1 MIIRE
6 IRAVNF
12 RNIAGA
18 ELGFSGSF
26 NFISGKNAQ
35 GKTSL
40 LEAIH
45 IFSLG
50 RSFRTSK
57 VAEMITFGEDYFYL
71 KLSCESDT
79 GICLDIELSLEQG
92 GRIRAKVNGDRQP
105 GVSSIIGLIPSVIFT
120 PGDVELSSGPPAV
133 RRLFADY
140 TAAQVSPEFL
150 VDLKEFR
157 RILAQRNSL
166 LRKISLGEGGAEEL
180 EAWNSAFVE
189 KGASVARGRREIL
202 SGLAE
207 KAAGIYDEIRGGERF
222 GLDYRCSFGDR
233 ERELEE
239 SLAAALV
246 RVSGSEKRR
255 GYSLAGPQYDDIVL
269 TLDDVDL
276 RKYGSQGRR
285 RLAAIVMKLAQAGTI
300 MEKRAERPVVLLD
313 DIFSELDGE
322 TSAGVRGLL
331 SSGYQSFI
339 TSPRKEQL
347 DTAGSGAL
355 ELVVERGVFKGVG
368 VSANGEE
375 RG

>member
-1 MIIRE
+1 MIIKE

-12 RNIAGA
+12 RNITGA
-18 ELGFSGSF
+18 ELTFSKSF
-26 NFISGKNAQ
+26 NFISGRNAQ

-57 VAEMITFGEDYFYL
+57 VAEMISFGADYFYL
-71 KLSCESDT
+71 KLGCESDT

-120 PGDVELSSGPPAV
+120 PGDVELSSGPPAG

-140 TAAQVSPEFL
+140 TAAQISPSFL
-150 VDLKEFR
+150 GDLKEFR

-166 LRKISLGEGGAEEL
+166 LRKISAGESGAGGLA
-180 EAWNSAFVE
+180 AWNSAFVE
-189 KGASVARGRREIL
+189 KGASVARGRGEIL

-207 KAAGIYDEIRGGERF
+207 KAAAIYGEIRGGERF
-222 GLDYRCSFGDR
+222 GLAYRCSFGNG
-233 ERELEE
+233 ESPLEE
-239 SLAAALV
+239 ALAAALV
-246 RVSGSEKRR
+246 RVSENEKRR
-255 GYSLAGPQYDDIVL
+255 GYSLAGPQYDDIAL

-276 RKYGSQGRR
+276 RKYGSQGRK
-285 RLAAIVMKLAQAGTI
+285 RLVAIVMKLAQAATI

-313 DIFSELDGE
+313 DIFSELDPE
-322 TSAGVRGLL
+322 TSAGVRRLL
-331 SSGYQSFI
+331 SGGHQSFI
-339 TSPRKEQL
+339 TSPGKEQF
-347 DTAGSGAL
+347 DAVGDGGL
-355 ELVVERGVFKGVG
+355 ELVVEDGVFEVAG
-368 VSANGEE
+368 VSGDGEE
-375 RG
+375 RA

>member
-1 MIIRE
+1 MIIKE

-18 ELGFSGSF
+18 ELAFSGSF
-26 NFISGKNAQ
+26 NFISGRNAQ

-45 IFSLG
+45 LFSLG

-57 VAEMITFGEDYFYL
+57 AAEMISFGKDYFYL
-71 KLSCESDT
+71 KLWCESDT

-120 PGDVELSSGPPAV
+120 PGDVELSAGPPAG

-140 TAAQVSPEFL
+140 TAAQISPSFL
-150 VDLKEFR
+150 GDLKEFR

-166 LRKISLGEGGAEEL
+166 LRKISAGEGETGEL
-180 EAWNSAFVE
+180 TSWNSAFVE
-189 KGASVARGRREIL
+189 KGAAVARGRQEIL

-207 KAAGIYDEIRGGERF
+207 KAARIYDEIRGGERF
-222 GLDYRCSFGDR
+222 ALDYRCSFGKGGSV
-233 ERELEE
+233 LED
-239 SLAAALV
+239 SLAEALA
-246 RVSGSEKRR
+246 RVAESEKRR
-255 GYSLAGPQYDDIVL
+255 GYSLAGPQFDDIAL
-269 TLDDVDL
+269 TLDEIDL

-285 RLAAIVMKLAQAGTI
+285 RLAAIVMKLAQAETI

-313 DIFSELDGE
+313 DIFSELDLE
-322 TSAGVRGLL
+322 TATGVRRLL
-331 SSGYQSFI
+331 SEGHQSFI
-339 TSPRKEQL
+339 TSPRKEHL
-347 DTAGSGAL
+347 EMEGEGAM
-355 ELVVERGVFKGVG
+355 EMVVEGGVFEAEGMSG
-368 VSANGEE
+368 EGEE
-375 RG
+375 RV

>member
-1 MIIRE
+1 MIIKE

-18 ELGFSGSF
+18 ELAFSGSF
-26 NFISGKNAQ
+26 NFISGRNAQ

-45 IFSLG
+45 LFSLG

-57 VAEMITFGEDYFYL
+57 AAEMISFGKDYFYL
-71 KLSCESDT
+71 KLWCESDT

-120 PGDVELSSGPPAV
+120 PGDVELSAGPPAG

-140 TAAQVSPEFL
+140 TAAQISPSFL
-150 VDLKEFR
+150 GDLKEFR

-166 LRKISLGEGGAEEL
+166 LRKISAGEGETGEL
-180 EAWNSAFVE
+180 TSWNSAFVE
-189 KGASVARGRREIL
+189 KGASVARGRKEIL

-207 KAAGIYDEIRGGERF
+207 KAARIYDEIRGGEKF
-222 GLDYRCSFGDR
+222 TLDYRCSFGN
-233 ERELEE
+233 EE
-239 SLAAALV
+239 SVLEDSLAEALA
-246 RVSGSEKRR
+246 RVAESEKRR
-255 GYSLAGPQYDDIVL
+255 GYSLAGPQFDDIAL
-269 TLDDVDL
+269 TLDEIDL

-285 RLAAIVMKLAQAGTI
+285 RLAAIVMKLAQAETI

-313 DIFSELDGE
+313 DIFSELDLE
-322 TSAGVRGLL
+322 TATGVRSLL
-331 SSGYQSFI
+331 SEGHQSFI

-347 DTAGSGAL
+347 EAVGEGAL
-355 ELVVERGVFKGVG
+355 EMVVEGGVFEAEGMSG
-368 VSANGEE
+368 EGEE
-375 RG
+375 RV